1 MCISRGR
8 IKKMAGSTGAK
19 MAACLHSIGSE
30 GRKLLMR
37 RVWTCLGLA
46 TLTAFAGCGGKLS
59 HDRKI
64 PKSEIPVV
72 KDPTREEMIEKINPQ
87 ASAAKSLNT
96 TVELQPTPGFQ
107 YNRL

>member
-19 MAACLHSIGSE
+19 LAACLHSIGSE

-46 TLTAFAGCGGKLS
+46 TLTAFAGCGGNVS
-59 HDRKI
+59 QDRKI
-64 PKSEIPVV
+64 SKNEISVV
-72 KDPTREEMIEKINPQ
+72 KDATREEMIEKFQAQ
-87 ASAAKSLNT
+87 ASAAK
-96 TVELQPTPGFQ
+96 
-107 YNRL
+107 RLKANGG